1 IRRRHHGAP
10 DVPPGAVRVRRL
22 PGRPAGA
29 GPGPSDCAA
38 ARRPA
43 RPRWHP
49 PTPAALPAGGPGRA
63 AAGPNLWARL
73 ASSGHHSPAACMR
86 HQPLRNFHARQP
98 VATRYWEGFMRP
110 IAMLGVVLIVLGIA
124 GLFFSRVSWTET
136 KPVAKV
142 GPLELNSQEDHTVWI
157 PTAAGVV
164 AVLAGIALV
173 FVGRKAA

>member
-1 IRRRHHGAP
+1 
-10 DVPPGAVRVRRL
+10 
-22 PGRPAGA
+22 
-29 GPGPSDCAA
+29 
-38 ARRPA
+38 
-43 RPRWHP
+43 
-49 PTPAALPAGGPGRA
+49 
-63 AAGPNLWARL
+63 
-73 ASSGHHSPAACMR
+73 
-86 HQPLRNFHARQP
+86 
-98 VATRYWEGFMRP
+98 MRP